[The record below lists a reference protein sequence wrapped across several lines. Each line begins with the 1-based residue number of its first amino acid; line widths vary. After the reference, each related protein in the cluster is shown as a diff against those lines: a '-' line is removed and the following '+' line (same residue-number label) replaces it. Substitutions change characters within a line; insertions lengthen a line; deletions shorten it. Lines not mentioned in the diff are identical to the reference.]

1 MGRLLRK
8 KTTDTKKK
16 EKAKKA
22 TKQEAVGKKEDKK
35 PSFVAK
41 KIAAGKNKF
50 SQKEGK
56 DTIFQKAL
64 LFLIEAKA
72 ELKKVV
78 WPTKKQTGGS
88 TLVVVILVTI
98 IGLFLGLTD
107 SILSFF
113 VRIILR

>member
-8 KTTDTKKK
+8 KPTDKKK
-16 EKAKKA
+16 NEKAKRDI
-22 TKQEAVGKKEDKK
+22 KQEFISKKEDKK
-35 PSFVAK
+35 PFFVAE
-41 KIAAGKNKF
+41 KIAAGKNKL

-56 DTIFQKAL
+56 NTIVQKAVR
-64 LFLIEAKA
+64 FLTEAKV

-78 WPTKKQTGGS
+78 WPSKKQAGGS
-88 TLVVVILVTI
+88 TLVVVILVMI

>member
-8 KTTDTKKK
+8 KTANTKKK
-16 EKAKKA
+16 EQAKKA
-22 TKQEAVGKKEDKK
+22 IKQESVEKKKDKK
-35 PSFVAK
+35 PSFVAE
-41 KIAAGKNKF
+41 KIAAGKNKL

-56 DTIFQKAL
+56 DTIFQKAIR
-64 LFLIEAKA
+64 FLTEAKV

-78 WPTKKQTGGS
+78 WPSKKQTGGS
-88 TLVVVILVTI
+88 TLVVVILVAI

-107 SILSFF
+107 SLLSFF